1 MRSYNLNFF
10 LAVRREVFIIVIFVV
25 TIQLSYFYLIVISNS
40 SIIVVSVK
48 HFMKVVT
55 CCILKGTLVLLPN
68 GFRRIFTVDLLKF
81 KIAQLATLFRQR
93 ARLESLTLD
102 AVSENRA
109 RVGLVG
115 TDLAIVS
122 GKKSGFCRVGVALA
136 PGALARSGSGAE
148 EVVVGAGA
156 LGLVLEARAV
166 VAGPIQIAAAVAAN
180 AAAVAGTQ
188 LAVVSEME
196 ESNLLTCS
204 SCLP

>member
-40 SIIVVSVK
+40 SIIVLSVK
-48 HFMKVVT
+48 HFMKFVT

-68 GFRRIFTVDLLKF
+68 GFRGIFAVDLLEF
-81 KIAQLATLFRQR
+81 KIAQLTTLFRQR

-102 AVSENRA
+102 AVSEDRA

-122 GKKSGFCRVGVALA
+122 GKKSGFRRVGVALA
-136 PGALARSGSGAE
+136 FGALARSGPGAE

-180 AAAVAGTQ
+180 AAAVAGTEQ
-188 LAVVSEME
+188 AVVSEM
-196 ESNLLTCS
+196 
-204 SCLP
+204 